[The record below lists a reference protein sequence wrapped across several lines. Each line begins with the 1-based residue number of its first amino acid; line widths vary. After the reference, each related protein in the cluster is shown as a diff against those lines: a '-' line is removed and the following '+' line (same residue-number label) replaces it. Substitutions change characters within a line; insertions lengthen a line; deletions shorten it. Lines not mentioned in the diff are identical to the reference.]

1 MPPTPPVFTLCF
13 PLVFL
18 LGLLP
23 QVNTC
28 LMYLL
33 EQVDMHVFGGTGRV
47 WNPPPRV
54 WGPPPPYPISAGGG
68 PHSSL
73 SPHLTAATSPLAALY
88 GLARSLLVA
97 AALYGFCLG
106 AIQVRGGGG
115 GSEGVPRGS
124 LTCPGGP

>member
-23 QVNTC
+23 QANTC

-54 WGPPPPYPISAGGG
+54 WGPPPPHTPFQLGGVLTHLFLPTSQPPPVPWLLCTGWPAASWSLPRSTASAWG
-68 PHSSL
+68 PSR
-73 SPHLTAATSPLAALY
+73 Y
-88 GLARSLLVA
+88 
-97 AALYGFCLG
+97 
-106 AIQVRGGGG
+106 GGGG
-115 GSEGVPRGS
+115 GAPRGS
-124 LTCPGGP
+124 PGGP